1 MALVLKTSWGNS
13 PRRFESSRFR
23 FVREFESLP
32 AGRQVTP
39 TAWYNKKMR
48 KEKSPLITMIK
59 KVMPAVVSIVISKNL
74 EKLEQEL
81 TKEFPLFNSKTDIPE
96 ENIDSRGMVKIGGG
110 SGFIVDEKGIVIT
123 NRHVV
128 ADADAEYM
136 VVTSDNK
143 KLKAEI
149 LARDPLNDVAI
160 LQITDS
166 GKKFPTVKLG
176 DSNEIEL
183 GQTVM
188 AIGNALGLFKNT
200 VSSGIVSGLSR
211 SIAAQ
216 ADVNSIQELRGLIQ
230 TDAAINPGNSGG
242 PLVDIFGQTIGIN
255 VAVVFDAE
263 NIGFAIP
270 INAAKR
276 ALEDLKKYGR
286 IRRPFLGIR
295 YLSIDQNLKEKLKLS
310 VDYGALIAHEEHAII
325 PNSPADLAGIKEKD
339 ILLEINGE
347 KITTDKPIQD
357 FLENMAV
364 NETIK
369 LKVLRDEKEIDI
381 KMTLA
386 EKTIR

>member
-1 MALVLKTSWGNS
+1 
-13 PRRFESSRFR
+13 
-23 FVREFESLP
+23 
-32 AGRQVTP
+32 
-39 TAWYNKKMR
+39 
-48 KEKSPLITMIK
+48 MIK
-59 KVMPAVVSIVISKNL
+59 EVMPTVVSIVISKNL

-81 TKEFPLFNSKTDIPE
+81 TKAFPLFNPKTDIPE

-123 NRHVV
+123 NRHVI

-136 VVTSDNK
+136 VVTNDNK
-143 KLKAEI
+143 KFKAEI

-160 LQITDS
+160 LQISDS
-166 GKKFPTVKLG
+166 GGKFPTVKLG

-188 AIGNALGLFKNT
+188 AIGTALGLFKNT

-216 ADVNSIQELRGLIQ
+216 ADIASIQELRGLIQ

-255 VAVVFDAE
+255 VAVVFGAE

-276 ALEDLKKYGR
+276 ALDDLKKYGR

-295 YLSIDQNLKEKLKLS
+295 YLSIDQNLKEKLKLP
-310 VDYGALIAHEEHAII
+310 VDYGALIASEEHAIV
-325 PNSPADLAGIKEKD
+325 PKSPADLTGLKEKD
-339 ILLEINGE
+339 IILEINGE
-347 KITTDKPIQD
+347 KITTEKPIQD
-357 FLENMAV
+357 FLENLSIS
-364 NETIK
+364 ETIK
-369 LKVLRDEKEIDI
+369 LKILRNEKELDI

-386 EKTIR
+386 EKRQ